1 MGCRNNR
8 TRVPARLALLVILF
22 LALTGCGSHDAA
34 VTTTSTPP
42 LVHWRD
48 VVAPALRVP
57 QGAAAVPCKASNLK
71 IVGPGFV
78 FQSAP
83 SGAAGAAVLRNAGT
97 APCRL
102 TGRPDV
108 RFVGAPRQPVQH
120 QIPLPAAV
128 AQFPQVR
135 RPEAALLALQPGDTA
150 VLPLEWSNWC
160 VPGARAV
167 KGKLIPPSAV
177 RVTLPHGGG
186 SLDVPYNAVTP
197 CTRPGAPSTVG
208 VRPFQPPGLPNRK
221 PWTKAALA
229 AKVFTIDGGAP
240 PLHGVRGNVLRYAI
254 RLRNESQTTVRF
266 RHCPLIAEVL
276 APQGTV
282 EAHQLN
288 CTGAHPLSPGA
299 TIRFEMQL
307 RIPASAPTGV
317 NGLFWELDPLGGQ
330 NSEAVARVVVAGA

>member
-1 MGCRNNR
+1 M
-8 TRVPARLALLVILF
+8 PARLVLLVVLF
-22 LALTGCGSHDAA
+22 LALTGCGSHDAG
-34 VTTTSTPP
+34 VTTTSAPP

-57 QGAAAVPCKASNLK
+57 QGAAAAPCKASNLK
-71 IVGPGFV
+71 IVGQGFV

-120 QIPLPAAV
+120 QIPLPPAV

-135 RPEAALLALQPGDTA
+135 RPEAVLLALQPGETA

-160 VPGARAV
+160 VPGARTV

-177 RVTLPHGGG
+177 RVTLQRGRG

-221 PWTKAALA
+221 PWTRAALA
-229 AKVFTIDGGAP
+229 AKVFAIDGGAP

-288 CTGAHPLSPGA
+288 CTGAHPLPPGA

>member
-1 MGCRNNR
+1 
-8 TRVPARLALLVILF
+8 VSARLALFVVLA
-22 LALTGCGSHDAA
+22 LALTGCGSQHAA
-34 VTTTSTPP
+34 TAPAPP
-42 LVHWRD
+42 LVPWREA
-48 VVAPALRVP
+48 VAAALRVP
-57 QGAAAVPCKASNLK
+57 RGAAAAPCKASNLK
-71 IVGPGFV
+71 IVGQGFA

-83 SGAAGAAVLRNAGT
+83 SGAAGAAVLQNAGT

-120 QIPLPAAV
+120 QVALPAAV

-135 RPEAALLALQPGDTA
+135 RPDAVLLALQPGDTA

-160 VPGARAV
+160 VPGARKV

-177 RVTLPHGGG
+177 RVTLKRGRG

-221 PWTKAALA
+221 PWTSAALA
-229 AKVFTIDGGAP
+229 AKIFTIAGGPP
-240 PLHGVRGNVLRYAI
+240 PLHGVRGNVLRYAV

-266 RHCPLIAEVL
+266 EHCPLIAEVL

-288 CTGAHPLSPGA
+288 CAGAHPLAPGA

-307 RIPASAPTGV
+307 RIPASAPIGV

-330 NSEAVARVVVAGA
+330 NAETVARVIVAGA